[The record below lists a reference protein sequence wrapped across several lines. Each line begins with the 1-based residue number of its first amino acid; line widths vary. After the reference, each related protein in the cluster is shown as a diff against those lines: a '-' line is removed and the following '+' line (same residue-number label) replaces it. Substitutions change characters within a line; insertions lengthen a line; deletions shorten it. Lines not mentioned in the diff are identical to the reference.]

1 MKLRVSLLLL
11 VLASVACGEKLVE
24 KPENLIPEEKMV
36 SVLYDMALLDAIKS
50 SHPQVIARNNI
61 YVMDFLYEK
70 YGIDSLQFV
79 NSDLYYASIPSK
91 YQAIYKAVEERLT
104 RERDSISSIIE
115 EGKKIQEGEST
126 EGSREN

>member
-1 MKLRVSLLLL
+1 MKLKVSLLLL

-115 EGKKIQEGEST
+115 EGKEIQEGEST

>member
-1 MKLRVSLLLL
+1 MKLKTFFLLLF
-11 VLASVACGEKLVE
+11 LASAACSEKLVE

-50 SHPQVIARNNI
+50 SHPQVIAKNKV

-79 NSDLYYASIPSK
+79 KSDLYYASIPSK
-91 YQAIYKAVEERLT
+91 YQAIYKAVEDRLS
-104 RERDSISSIIE
+104 RERDSITNL
-115 EGKKIQEGEST
+115 IQEGE
-126 EGSREN
+126 EGAEMNEQSEKREN

>member
-1 MKLRVSLLLL
+1 MKLKVSLLLL
-11 VLASVACGEKLVE
+11 VLALVACGEKLVE

-115 EGKKIQEGEST
+115 EGKEIQEGEST